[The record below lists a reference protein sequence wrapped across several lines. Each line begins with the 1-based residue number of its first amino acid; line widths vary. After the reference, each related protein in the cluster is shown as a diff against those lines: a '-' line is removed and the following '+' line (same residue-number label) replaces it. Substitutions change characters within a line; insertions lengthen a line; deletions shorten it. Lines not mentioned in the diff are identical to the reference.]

1 MLAWGSVALS
11 LYIESSDCAR
21 TTNGSMTAA
30 IRNAVARCN
39 LISVETILNMRI
51 GSHVD
56 RQFCVKCYFNRN
68 GTGIRRVDRSA
79 DDQERGGVY
88 FFNSCFIQGHL
99 LPDFHGSSR
108 YSNSLN
114 RGRLDPDLGIAE
126 TRVNASDR

>member
-21 TTNGSMTAA
+21 PSNGSMTAA

-68 GTGIRRVDRSA
+68 GTGIRSVDRGT
-79 DDQERGGVY
+79 DDQERGGADSNTIS
-88 FFNSCFIQGHL
+88 FFPSHPPHHL
-99 LPDFHGSSR
+99 S
-108 YSNSLN
+108 
-114 RGRLDPDLGIAE
+114 
-126 TRVNASDR
+126 TQ